1 LRLTLY
7 VCILKTHQTHT
18 FLRVCGAG
26 FRVKHCVLTLFDE
39 QSLLRSSDRFK
50 FKVFLQVSS
59 LARATSLRGV

>member
-1 LRLTLY
+1 
-7 VCILKTHQTHT
+7 
-18 FLRVCGAG
+18 LRVCGAG